1 MVSLATSSLAYNIL
15 GYPPPPVA
23 GVVDDD
29 AVVGVVA
36 VVVGVAV
43 GVGDAVAVGVG
54 PLGVGT
60 DTVVVTG
67 VLGVALSNKQSPPV
81 VSFFD
86 LGKPLK
92 SGKFPTVGEV

>member
-1 MVSLATSSLAYNIL
+1 M
-15 GYPPPPVA
+15 A

-43 GVGDAVAVGVG
+43 GVGDAVGVGVG

-60 DTVVVTG
+60 DTVVVTV
-67 VLGVALSNKQSPPV
+67 VLGVALSTEQSSPV

-92 SGKFPTVGEV
+92 SENFQR

>member
-1 MVSLATSSLAYNIL
+1 M
-15 GYPPPPVA
+15 A

-36 VVVGVAV
+36 V
-43 GVGDAVAVGVG
+43 GVGFVVVVVVGVG

-60 DTVVVTG
+60 DTVVVTV
-67 VLGVALSNKQSPPV
+67 VLGVALSTEQSPPV

-92 SGKFPTVGEV
+92 SENFQR